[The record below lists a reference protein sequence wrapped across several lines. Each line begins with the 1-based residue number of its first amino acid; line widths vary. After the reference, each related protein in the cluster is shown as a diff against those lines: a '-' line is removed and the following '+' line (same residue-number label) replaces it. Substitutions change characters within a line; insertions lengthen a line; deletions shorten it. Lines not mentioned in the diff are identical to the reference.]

1 MITIFNRRTVYLGF
15 DMKAYAD
22 MKDRLDAMGIKY
34 KTSVKNRGFIF
45 DTHRIQ
51 AMGIKYKTSVKNRGS
66 ALGRGKGRGT
76 SLDVGRDFDQ
86 MYQYEIWVHAD
97 DYERVK

>member
-34 KTSVKNRGFIF
+34 KTSVKNRG
-45 DTHRIQ
+45 
-51 AMGIKYKTSVKNRGS
+51 S
-66 ALGRGKGRGT
+66 ALGRGT
-76 SLDVGRDFDQ
+76 SLGVGRDFDQ

>member
-1 MITIFNRRTVYLGF
+1 MITIFNRRTVYFGF
-15 DMKAYAD
+15 DMNAYAD
-22 MKDRLDAMGIKY
+22 MKDRLD
-34 KTSVKNRGFIF
+34 
-45 DTHRIQ
+45 

-76 SLDVGRDFDQ
+76 SLGVSREFAQ

-97 DYERVK
+97 DYGRVK

>member
-1 MITIFNRRTVYLGF
+1 MITIFNRRTVYFGF

-22 MKDRLDAMGIKY
+22 MKSRLD
-34 KTSVKNRGFIF
+34 S
-45 DTHRIQ
+45 
-51 AMGIKYKTSVKNRGS
+51 MGIKYKTSVKNRGS

-76 SLDVGRDFDQ
+76 SLGVGRNFEQ

-97 DYERVK
+97 DYDRVK

>member
-22 MKDRLDAMGIKY
+22 MKDRLD
-34 KTSVKNRGFIF
+34 
-45 DTHRIQ
+45 